1 MDNIKTLVG
10 KNNWLFLINDGSN
23 TLEIHNNNL
32 CVVNKN
38 SCNKY
43 KSLLHNNKILLVI
56 FPNKEY
62 VCKEFLPD
70 KYNLQYR
77 PGFNV
82 YKSIFQN
89 NILDGLPFVNKGD
102 YYKTDTHINL
112 QGAYKIYK
120 NTILKLNNQFKFN
133 LSIKDVCLD
142 SIKTELSKLNIGIGD
157 LTWDINKGNLVLDN
171 INDKF
176 YSSLDIIPLYCK
188 YKIQDQ
194 NIYNLQILD
203 YELNNVTHKLNGEIL
218 SWVNVVSNKIIHTTL
233 SKNECNNKLK
243 VLIFYDSFLLSTLS
257 LWIETFHEVYLI
269 KNTFDISF
277 YNKIQPD
284 FVLEFRVERFLR

>member
-1 MDNIKTLVG
+1 MNNIKTLIG
-10 KNNWLFLINDGSN
+10 NNNWLFLINDTSKSIQ
-23 TLEIHNNNL
+23 IHNNNL
-32 CVVNKN
+32 DVIDKN

-43 KSLLHNNKILLVI
+43 KLLLHNNKILLII

-62 VCKEFLPD
+62 VCKEYLPD

-77 PGFNV
+77 PGFDT

-89 NILDGLPFVNKGD
+89 NILDGLQFVNVED
-102 YYKTDTHINL
+102 YYKTDTHMNL
-112 QGAYKIYK
+112 QGVYKIYK
-120 NTILKLNNQFKFN
+120 NTILYLNTQFKFN
-133 LSIKDVCLD
+133 LSIKNIVLD
-142 SIKTELSKLNIGIGD
+142 SIETELGQLGIGIGD
-157 LTWDINKGNLVLDN
+157 LTWDHNKGDLVLDN
-171 INDKF
+171 INDIF
-176 YSSLDIIPLYCK
+176 YSSPDITPLYCK

-203 YELNNVTHKLNGEIL
+203 YELNNITHELNGEIL
-218 SWVNVVSNKIIHTTL
+218 SWVNVVSSKIIHTTL
-233 SKNECNNKLK
+233 SENECNNKLK
-243 VLIFYDSFLLSTLS
+243 VLIFYDSFLISTLS

-284 FVLEFRVERFLR
+284 LVLEFRVERFLR